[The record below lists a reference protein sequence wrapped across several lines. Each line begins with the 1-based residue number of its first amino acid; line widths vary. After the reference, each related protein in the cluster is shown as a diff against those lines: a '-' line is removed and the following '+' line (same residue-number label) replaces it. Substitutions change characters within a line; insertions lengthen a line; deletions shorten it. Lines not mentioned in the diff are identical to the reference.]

1 MRSDPLRALENLRN
15 IFHERSGSEKRSLM
29 RVLERTRFR
38 TAEEVER
45 LHEILCFVRAYPDD
59 PGTLAHASRMLRDFA
74 RRADLRR
81 HADALENSGIAGT
94 PIRFPFF
101 WPTACWL
108 ARKWPRQLALDRLD
122 RAADRAIG
130 KLFDARS
137 GFATLDR
144 IRPRTMSDAV
154 FFVRLVERMPG
165 GSFSHEAFYDAIE
178 PVIELRAGR
187 GTPSR
192 TLERHPVG
200 PIYWQRS
207 PIARERPDV
216 DAELR
221 AAPLRLRKVTVREA
235 RRIIDLARSAMTT
248 RSRDL
253 DAFAYGD
260 PRDVRIAEDTRGLAF
275 ALIGMIAER
284 RKPDAPVYGVVTLRN
299 GVPIGYMD
307 LVLSGSQ
314 VEISFNTFPTYRDG
328 EAARVF
334 VRTLAMARRVF
345 GSKTFLVGQ
354 YALGHRNPEAIDS
367 GAWWFYYKLGL
378 RPRPAA
384 ARRLAR
390 RELRRWRSDRAY
402 RSNRATLEALARW
415 PLYYRYH

>member
-15 IFHERSGSEKRSLM
+15 VFHERSGREKRSLM
-29 RVLERTRFR
+29 WILERTCLR
-38 TAEEVER
+38 TADEVER
-45 LHEILCFVRAYPDD
+45 LHEILCFMSAYPDD
-59 PGTLAHASRMLRDFA
+59 SRTLARARGMLRAFA

-81 HADALENSGIAGT
+81 HADSLENSGIAGT
-94 PIRFPFF
+94 AIRFPFF
-101 WPTACWL
+101 WPTARWL
-108 ARKWPRQLALDRLD
+108 ARKWPRQLTLDRLD

-144 IRPRTMSDAV
+144 IRPRAMSDAV

-178 PVIELRAGR
+178 PVIELRPAR

-200 PIYWQRS
+200 SIYWQRS

-216 DAELR
+216 GAELCAPPR
-221 AAPLRLRKVTVREA
+221 RVRRVSPRKAAP
-235 RRIIDLARSAMTT
+235 IIDLARGAMVT

-260 PRDVRIAEDTRGLAF
+260 PRDVRIVEDTRGLAF
-275 ALIGMIAER
+275 ALVGMIAER
-284 RKPDAPVYGVVTLRN
+284 RKPDAEVYGAVTLRN

-307 LVLSGSQ
+307 LVLGGSQ
-314 VEISFNTFPTYRDG
+314 VEISFNTFSTYRDG
-328 EAARVF
+328 EAARIF
-334 VRTLAMARRVF
+334 ARTLAMARQVF
-345 GSKTFLVGQ
+345 GSKVFRIGP

-390 RELRRWRSDRAY
+390 RELKRWRSDRAY